1 MDHEQNAMS
10 FMVAGGVNLP
20 VAGATPG
27 LDGARALGD
36 GHAERNVAFG
46 VFAADK
52 TPAHAFAM
60 ALWKKGNEV
69 SSVGVEPLIDG
80 LVADGKSGA
89 VAADAACDEFGRPA
103 QTELGLDIGA
113 Q

>member
-1 MDHEQNAMS
+1 MS
-10 FMVAGGVNLP
+10 STAAAAATAAIPSIPRDEEGP
-20 VAGATPG
+20 VF
-27 LDGARALGD
+27 RAPW
-36 GHAERNVAFG
+36 E
-46 VFAADK
+46 
-52 TPAHAFAM
+52 AHAFAM

-69 SSVGVEPLIDG
+69 SSVGVDPLIDG